1 MPAWF
6 EEFLI
11 VTDAS
16 RRLQIALLAIP
27 VVPSLI
33 VLFGAF
39 QIGGAM
45 PAGQYSAL
53 VAAVREAAF
62 YLHLAAAAIACVAC
76 IKIAAK
82 EYRRVRKRLF
92 DY

>member
-1 MPAWF
+1 MPAWL

-16 RRLQIALLAIP
+16 RRLQIALVGIP
-27 VVPSLI
+27 VVPSII

-39 QIGGAM
+39 QIGGTV

-53 VAAVREAAF
+53 VNAVREAAF
-62 YLHLAAAAIACVAC
+62 YLYLAAGAIACIAC

-82 EYRRVRKRLF
+82 EYRRMRKRLF